1 MGGDT
6 IAPAACWEKVLWK
19 KQAYEDNYVDA
30 SFLSQLRTNATASF
44 PTWEFIMLS
53 SLSIGQKL
61 SIVLLF
67 VAIFAHLYMGLLHS
81 SALIWLSTLT
91 TFILACMGSC
101 VPKES
106 ELVNEGKSIAHTIS
120 SIVVLIFA
128 LQALSPV
135 VRTFSETTT
144 DGSVWA
150 CAAILFGGHLAF
162 ADYSMLQDPRSR
174 LRSTISLNMAMCAS
188 VVLSSRLT
196 MDADVYALLLVALQL
211 FAIYPLLRDR
221 VYTYYGNVTTCDQRQ
236 IPRMVVPIT
245 SLFVCASMYAM
256 WRVSPVVAV
265 FLEPCALF
273 FVCLLCPLWMRRAQR
288 WKTEMRGPWDEAV
301 LVPPPLQRV
310 DSACGVRLG

>member
-1 MGGDT
+1 MGDDT
-6 IAPAACWEKVLWK
+6 IAQAACWEKILWK
-19 KQAYEDNYVDA
+19 KQAYDDNYVDA

-67 VAIFAHLYMGLLHS
+67 VAIFALLYMGLLHS

-196 MDADVYALLLVALQL
+196 MDADVYALLLVALQM

-221 VYTYYGNVTTCDQRQ
+221 VYMYYGNVTTRDQRQ

-301 LVPPPLQRV
+301 LVPPHLQRV
-310 DSACGVRLG
+310 DSACGVRLR

>member
-1 MGGDT
+1 
-6 IAPAACWEKVLWK
+6 
-19 KQAYEDNYVDA
+19 
-30 SFLSQLRTNATASF
+30 
-44 PTWEFIMLS
+44 MLS

-106 ELVNEGKSIAHTIS
+106 ELVHEGKSIAHTIS

-221 VYTYYGNVTTCDQRQ
+221 VYTYYGNVTTRDQRQ

-310 DSACGVRLG
+310 DRACGVRLG

>member
-1 MGGDT
+1 MVVDT
-6 IAPAACWEKVLWK
+6 TVHNVRWKKILWK
-19 KQAYEDNYVDA
+19 KQPYDDNYVDA

-44 PTWEFIMLS
+44 PTWAFIMLS

-67 VAIFAHLYMGLLHS
+67 VATFAQLHMGLLS
-81 SALIWLSTLT
+81 SSTLIWLSTLT
-91 TFILACMGSC
+91 TLILACMGCRVQMQSDRYH
-101 VPKES
+101 K
-106 ELVNEGKSIAHTIS
+106 GKSITHSIS

-162 ADYSMLQDPRSR
+162 ADYSMFLDPRSR

-221 VYTYYGNVTTCDQRQ
+221 MYIYYGNLTTRDQRQ
-236 IPRMVVPIT
+236 IPRMVIPLT
-245 SLFVCASMYAM
+245 TLFMGASMYAM
-256 WRVSPVVAV
+256 WRVSPIVAV
-265 FLEPCALF
+265 FLEPSALF
-273 FVCLLCPLWMRRAQR
+273 FVCVLCPLWMRRAQK

-301 LVPPPLQRV
+301 LVPPHLKRA
-310 DSACGVRLG
+310 DSVS

>member
-1 MGGDT
+1 MGDDT

-67 VAIFAHLYMGLLHS
+67 VAIFAHLYMGLLHPS
-81 SALIWLSTLT
+81 VLIWLSTLT
-91 TFILACMGSC
+91 TLILACMGSC
-101 VPKES
+101 VPKEG

-196 MDADVYALLLVALQL
+196 MDADVYALLLVALQM

-221 VYTYYGNVTTCDQRQ
+221 VYMYYGNVTTRDQRQ

-245 SLFVCASMYAM
+245 SLLS
-256 WRVSPVVAV
+256 
-265 FLEPCALF
+265 LIHI
-273 FVCLLCPLWMRRAQR
+273 
-288 WKTEMRGPWDEAV
+288 
-301 LVPPPLQRV
+301 
-310 DSACGVRLG
+310 